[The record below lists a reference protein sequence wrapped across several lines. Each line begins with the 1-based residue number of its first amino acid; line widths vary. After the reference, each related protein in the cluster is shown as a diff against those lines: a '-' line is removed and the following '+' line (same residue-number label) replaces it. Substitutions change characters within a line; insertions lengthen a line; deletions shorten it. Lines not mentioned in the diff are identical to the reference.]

1 LIIKNFNDL
10 ARTDA
15 RKLLLEIMESALL
28 EYSPDNYLFQYLK
41 NNDPMKMVQEL
52 TVISI
57 GKASVKMAIGAIKF
71 YKNRIKRCII
81 LTNED
86 NIDISFFGGIKGDLY
101 ILKGDHPL
109 PVENSL
115 NSSKKIVDLISN
127 ESNPILF
134 LVSGGGSA
142 MLEYPRVNIDEYNRI
157 IKCLMDNG
165 TDIYGLN
172 NVRCCLSNVKC
183 GKLLN
188 YYKGDLWVSLI
199 ISDVPGDDPRIISS
213 GPSVPWKYDLDNLGT
228 KILTCKLD
236 CADQVN
242 EFYYKGKL
250 INSIILKNRHFL
262 DYISLKLLENGYEVI
277 DLGSGINMEN
287 ERLAHWILQIY
298 KFSLESKRD
307 KFAIIGGGETTVK
320 VKGNGKG
327 GRNQEL
333 ALRVLKGA
341 EGNFT
346 FMAIGTDGVDGNS
359 IAAGAIVD
367 DNDFKSSYY
376 KDIDAYLEN
385 NDSFTLLTLMDDA
398 IITGKTGNNV
408 SDIFMLIH
416 N

>member
-1 LIIKNFNDL
+1 MIIKNFQEL

-15 RKLLLEIMESALL
+15 RKFLLEITENVLI
-28 EYSPDNYLFQYLK
+28 EYSPENYIFQYLK
-41 NNDPMKMVQEL
+41 ENDPMKEIKEFS
-52 TVISI
+52 VISI
-57 GKASVKMAIGAIKF
+57 GKASVKMATGALKF
-71 YKNRIKRCII
+71 YRERIKRCIV

-86 NIDISFFGGIKGDLY
+86 EVNFQDIEHMKTDLL
-101 ILKGDHPL
+101 ILRGDHPY
-109 PVENSL
+109 PGQNSL
-115 NSSKKIVDLISN
+115 TSTKRIIDFISN
-127 ESNPILF
+127 EANPILF

-142 MLEYPRVNIDEYNRI
+142 MLEYPRVKIDEYNRI

-213 GPSVPWKYDLDNLGT
+213 GPSIPWKHDLRSIQR
-228 KILTCKLD
+228 KISICSVE
-236 CADQVN
+236 CPDQVQ
-242 EFYYKGKL
+242 EFSYEGRL
-250 INSIILKNRHFL
+250 VNSVILKNRNFL
-262 DYISLKLLENGYEVI
+262 DYLSLKLRERGYEVL

-287 ERLAHWILQIY
+287 HRLAHWIGEIY
-298 KFSLESKRD
+298 RFAIESKRD
-307 KFAIIGGGETTVK
+307 RFAIIGGGETTVE
-320 VKGNGKG
+320 VKGNGEG

-333 ALRVLKGA
+333 ALRVMKELK
-341 EGNFT
+341 GNFT
-346 FMAIGTDGVDGNS
+346 FLAIGTDGIDGNS

-367 DNDFKSSYY
+367 NSDLNSFGLEE
-376 KDIDAYLEN
+376 IETYLEN
-385 NDSFTLLTLMDDA
+385 NDSFTLLKRMGDA

-408 SDIFMLIH
+408 SDLFMLIH